1 MVIYNPVPI
10 PFYPYG
16 DAASESPPC
25 GGHLNARVS
34 KRTEIPAERP
44 TSRLVPLV
52 SITSRTPSTIAQD
65 ALFDMES
72 LPYNHPLQKYQD
84 LSKQFCEYLD
94 LCEKKG
100 FVVHGYDYAKGE
112 IHNHFLE
119 YENRWSPGRRKELSE
134 KLDRLEYWFAL
145 QMDRPVTMITLTSYH
160 EGMSIQGQWNE
171 LSKSRGKLL
180 KLLAF
185 YFDSPDYFWV
195 VEPHK
200 KGYVHFHLAVFAD
213 VSNNVKD
220 KYGEGI
226 EDKFRRLWSKKYKTG
241 NHTYG
246 LDFKQKKGD
255 EKLRSLKNYL
265 SKYLQKGFLLNKWTP
280 AMLVFN
286 ACLWDTGFRLYGAS
300 KNVSHIMNI
309 QDEKQNDIVWLET
322 KIKDVKRDVQQDGTP
337 FEYDEERVVWY
348 RQYVPEWLD
357 SPFWSERVHY
367 HYECDPLV
375 LASYEWLGDDESLIF
390 DWCHLEIGK
399 DPDETYIYDWGRSI
413 RDPGKGY
420 DPTYGLVTH
429 VDSLGLHGD
438 SSKYYDYV
446 NGVREPK

>member
-1 MVIYNPVPI
+1 MYIDVPI
-10 PFYPYG
+10 LPYQSG
-16 DAASESPPC
+16 PIAPPSGGAVLHQQQSE
-25 GGHLNARVS
+25 GGSSLVS
-34 KRTEIPAERP
+34 
-44 TSRLVPLV
+44 SV
-52 SITSRTPSTIAQD
+52 SITSKTPSTIAFD
-65 ALFDMES
+65 ALYDLEN
-72 LPYNHPLQKYQD
+72 LPYNNPLQNYYD

-94 LCEKKG
+94 LCEQKG

-119 YENRWSPGRRKELSE
+119 YENRWSPGRRGELSD

-160 EGMSIQGQWNE
+160 EGMTIQQQWNE

-185 YFDSPDYFWV
+185 YFDSTDYFWV

-213 VSNNVKD
+213 VSNNKKD

-246 LDFKQKKGD
+246 LDFSQKKGD

-265 SKYLQKGFLLNKWTP
+265 SKYLQKGFLLDKWTP

-286 ACLWDTGFRLYGAS
+286 ACLWDTGFRMYGAS

-309 QDEKQNDIVWLET
+309 EEEKRNDIVWLET
-322 KIKDVKRDVQQDGTP
+322 KINDVKKDTQQDGTE
-337 FEYDEERVVWY
+337 FTYTEERVVWY
-348 RQYVPEWLD
+348 RQYIPDWLD
-357 SPFWSERVHY
+357 SSFWLQDKATGYYQERKQ
-367 HYECDPLV
+367 
-375 LASYEWLGDDESLIF
+375 GLIGTGIRL
-390 DWCHLEIGK
+390 H
-399 DPDETYIYDWGRSI
+399 DPDKTYIYDWGRPL
-413 RDPGKGY
+413 RDISKGY
-420 DPTYGLVTH
+420 DPTYGAIT
-429 VDSLGLHGD
+429 
-438 SSKYYDYV
+438 KI
-446 NGVREPK
+446 